1 MKALREFLDQKVEPL
16 FKKGSPLA
24 ILHPMYEAPDT
35 FLYTPGEVAKGSAHI
50 RDAIDLKR
58 MMITV
63 VIALIPCTL
72 FAIWNTGYQAN
83 LAMQKMENV
92 GYEILTPSEYEKV
105 PDTEIPLRKLVKTD
119 WHYTVHSA
127 LGFGRDPGSF
137 IDCFVFGALH
147 FFPIYIV
154 CMFVGGHIEALFCVV
169 RGHEI
174 NEGFLVTGLLFP
186 LTLPPTI
193 PLWQVALGITF
204 GVVVGKEVFGGT
216 GRNFL
221 NPALTARAFLYFA
234 YAGEISGDKV
244 WTAVDGFTGAT
255 ALGAMA
261 SATPAVGM
269 QALQSLEMPWGVE
282 PLSMMSCFLG
292 TIQGSMGETSTL
304 MCIIGAIILIASGI
318 GSWRVMAGVVI
329 GAVVTAAM
337 MNGMGSEKYAMYQ
350 LPPMW
355 HLVVGGF
362 AFGTVFMATDPV
374 SAAMT
379 NKGRWIYGGLIGFM
393 TVLIRVV
400 NPAYPEGIMLA
411 ILFGNVFAPLIDY
424 YVAQANIKRR
434 EKRYATA

>member
-24 ILHPMYEAPDT
+24 IFHPMYEAPDT
-35 FLYTPGEVAKGSAHI
+35 FLYTPGEVAKGSTHV
-50 RDAIDLKR
+50 RDNIDLKR

-83 LAMQKMENV
+83 QAMAKMEV
-92 GYEILTPSEYEKV
+92 EGYEILTPTEYAAV
-105 PDTEIPLRKLVKTD
+105 PKTEIPLRKLVRTD
-119 WHYTVHSA
+119 WHYTIQTA
-127 LGFGRDPGSF
+127 LGLGRDPGSF
-137 IDCFVFGALH
+137 VDCFAFGLIH
-147 FFPIYIV
+147 FLPIYVV
-154 CMFVGGHIEALFCVV
+154 CMFVGGHIEALFCVL

-193 PLWQVALGITF
+193 PLWQVAVGITF

-234 YAGEISGDKV
+234 HAGEISGDKV
-244 WTAVDGFTGAT
+244 WTAVDGFSGAT
-255 ALGAMA
+255 ALGALA
-261 SATPAVGM
+261 AADPAVGM
-269 QALQSLEMPWGVE
+269 GALESLQMPWGPE
-282 PLSMMSCFLG
+282 ALTWSQCFIG

-304 MCIIGAIILIASGI
+304 MALIGAAILIATGI

-329 GAVVTAAM
+329 GAVATAALL
-337 MNGMGSEKYAMYQ
+337 NGIGSEEYSMFQ
-350 LPPMW
+350 MPPTW

-379 NKGRWIYGGLIGFM
+379 NAGRWIYGGLVGFM

-434 EKRYATA
+434 AARYATS